1 MGRNKKTYTDEFK
14 MKCIGQLLDGK
25 AFSDVCASNSI
36 APSTLSDWKKAVLK
50 SGFGSKELKNARK
63 ERDEIQAQ
71 LEAARSLIGKKEL
84 EIELLKKEQ
93 HF

>member
-1 MGRNKKTYTDEFK
+1 MGRNKKTYTEEFK

-25 AFSDVCASNSI
+25 SFSEVCASNSV
-36 APSTLSDWKKAVLK
+36 APSTLSDWKKAILTN
-50 SGFGSKELKNARK
+50 GFGSKELRNARK
-63 ERDEIQAQ
+63 ERDAIKAQ
-71 LEAARSLIGKKEL
+71 LDAARNLIGKKEL